1 MKRGLLHTEG
11 LPKYFLYTI
20 FTILNKI
27 FLLHKIFCCGFKKQS
42 QRQLIYIVRLV
53 KIKKL
58 TLAVLEDET
67 LQWEVE
73 SCDPKH
79 IVLRVSFGQ
88 PVKEHGMLRKPTE
101 IAWEVQRTWRF
112 ENPLPFP
119 AYHKSQN
126 IMNHS
131 RSLIYDHLSL
141 ELNDI
146 VLIF

>member
-1 MKRGLLHTEG
+1 MFYMCYQDYFMVISDMLRICSFFGGVNYSRHSNNNSLLVNLTVSYICLCTEDLLISHFWTDIRGYENMKRGLLHTEG

-67 LQWEVE
+67 L
-73 SCDPKH
+73 
-79 IVLRVSFGQ
+79 
-88 PVKEHGMLRKPTE
+88 
-101 IAWEVQRTWRF
+101 
-112 ENPLPFP
+112 
-119 AYHKSQN
+119 
-126 IMNHS
+126 
-131 RSLIYDHLSL
+131 
-141 ELNDI
+141 
-146 VLIF
+146 